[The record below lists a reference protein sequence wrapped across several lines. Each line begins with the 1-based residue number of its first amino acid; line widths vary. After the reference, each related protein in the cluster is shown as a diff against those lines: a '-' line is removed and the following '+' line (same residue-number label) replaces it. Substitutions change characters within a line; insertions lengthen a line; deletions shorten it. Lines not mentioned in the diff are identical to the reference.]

1 MASDTRPL
9 LEGLNQ
15 AQERAVVATHA
26 PLCILAG
33 AGSGKT
39 RVLTRRIA
47 YRIAQGT
54 AEPQHTL
61 AITFTRKAAGELTKR
76 LSALGVRDRVATG
89 TFHSVAFN
97 QLRQYWAEHGIT
109 APTLTQSKLRILMP
123 LVSQKLLSGPGASAQ
138 PGDLASEIEWAKA
151 RLITPQNYV
160 AAVNCA
166 GRKPPLGAEAMAEL
180 FARYEAD
187 KRRRGLVD
195 FDDLLVLTVQ
205 AMEADREFAARQRW
219 RFRHLFVDEFQD
231 VNPAQARLLDGWLG
245 LLDHPVDLDDLDG
258 VSSPS
263 SRTPVSDAE
272 SAKPL
277 SFDTSFVD
285 RSGDFGDDDGYDTYN
300 DYDPYNNDLDA
311 DRAVMAPV
319 ARWAVPDTVD
329 LCVVGDPNQAIYGWN
344 GADPRF
350 LGAFR
355 RRFPNGGFVR
365 LEDNYRSSPQVL
377 TVADA
382 VLGLGSRQSR
392 ALRPNKTDG
401 PVPTVTAYPSDIE
414 EARSIARL
422 ARDHHNARV
431 PWKHMAVLTR
441 TNAQLLLFEEAFRAV
456 GIPHRVRGGQAFLQ
470 QPEVLRTLS
479 MLNDGPARIPLA
491 SRLNDLEELVAELRD
506 DALSPDSPSP
516 DGANGADDRIAQIE
530 GVIRMAHEY
539 LGIEAQ
545 GTVAG
550 FLTWLHGA
558 ITSSNDEP
566 QRQAD
571 VVELSTFHR
580 AKGLEWPVV
589 FVAGLERGYVP
600 MGSADT
606 PQARAEE
613 QRLLYV
619 AVTRAESVLACSWAK
634 SRTFGSRTTG
644 RSPSYWLENVEA
656 AIRSMAPGN
665 TADWQTILR
674 EMKERVAAA
683 RAAGL
688 PGVAG
693 TKKAAIDLGS
703 NADPVLYQR
712 LKAWRTAESRMSGIA
727 AFAILHDTS
736 LAAIAEARPVTNDG
750 LLAVPGVGPVKV
762 ARYGPAL
769 LGVVREAT
777 ALPVGSAAKRRPA

>member
-1 MASDTRPL
+1 MSVSTRSL
-9 LEGLNQ
+9 LQGLNQ
-15 AQERAVVATHA
+15 AQERAVLATDA

-47 YRIAQGT
+47 HRIAEGT

-89 TFHSVAFN
+89 TFHSVAYN
-97 QLRQYWAEHGIT
+97 QLRQYWAEHSIS

-123 LVSQKLLSGPGASAQ
+123 LVTSKQFNGLVGSAQ
-138 PGDLASEIEWAKA
+138 PTDLATEIEWAKA
-151 RLITPQNYV
+151 RLITPDRYV
-160 AAVNCA
+160 AAVQRA

-180 FARYEAD
+180 YSRYEAD
-187 KRRRGLVD
+187 KRRRGVVD

-245 LLDHPVDLDDLDG
+245 LLDRPLNLDECADSVQLG
-258 VSSPS
+258 AHQEVFSHEVSHEVHQQLSHELNREVPNDFDSP
-263 SRTPVSDAE
+263 A
-272 SAKPL
+272 
-277 SFDTSFVD
+277 
-285 RSGDFGDDDGYDTYN
+285 
-300 DYDPYNNDLDA
+300 
-311 DRAVMAPV
+311 
-319 ARWAVPDTVD
+319 WAIDSPID

-350 LGAFR
+350 LAAFR
-355 RRFPNGGFVR
+355 RRFPHGGFVR

-392 ALRPNKTDG
+392 ALRPNRPDG
-401 PVPTVTAYPSDIE
+401 PIPLVTAYPSDIE
-414 EARSIARL
+414 EARAIARM
-422 ARDHHNARV
+422 AREHHHARV

-441 TNAQLLLFEEAFRAV
+441 TNAQLLLFEEAFRAA

-479 MLNDGPARIPLA
+479 MLSDGPAGIPLA
-491 SRLNDLEELVAELRD
+491 SRLNDLEELIAELRD
-506 DALSPDSPSP
+506 DQALADAASP
-516 DGANGADDRIAQIE
+516 DGSDERIAQIE

-539 LGIEAQ
+539 LGIEAH
-545 GTVAG
+545 GSVAG

-606 PQARAEE
+606 PEARAEE

-619 AVTRAESVLACSWAK
+619 AVTRAESVLCCSWAK
-634 SRTFGSRTTG
+634 SRTFGSRTTS
-644 RSPSYWLENVEA
+644 RSASYWIENIEA
-656 AIRSMAPGN
+656 AIASMQPGT
-665 TADWQTILR
+665 TADWQSILR
-674 EMKERVAAA
+674 DMKERVAAA

-693 TKKAAIDLGS
+693 TKKAAIDVGS
-703 NADPVLYQR
+703 KADPAVYQR
-712 LKAWRTAESRMSGIA
+712 LKAWRAAESRLTGVA
-727 AFAILHDTS
+727 AFTILHDTS
-736 LAAIAEARPVTNDG
+736 LAAIAEARPTTEDD
-750 LLAVPGVGPVKV
+750 LLLVPGVGPLKV
-762 ARYGPAL
+762 SRYGQAL
-769 LGVVREAT
+769 LAVVREAT
-777 ALPVGSAAKRRPA
+777 AGSAPAPVTAASRRPA

>member
-1 MASDTRPL
+1 MASDTRAL

-15 AQERAVVATHA
+15 AQERAVVATDS

-47 YRIAQGT
+47 YRIAQGS

-76 LSALGVRDRVATG
+76 LNALGVRDRVATG
-89 TFHSVAFN
+89 TFHSVAYN
-97 QLRQYWAEHGIT
+97 QLRQYWTEHGVA
-109 APTLTQSKLRILMP
+109 APSLTQSKLRVLMP
-123 LVSQKLLSGPGASAQ
+123 LVASQKLLAGPGSNAQ
-138 PGDLASEIEWAKA
+138 PADLAAEIEWAKA
-151 RLITPQNYV
+151 RLVTPQNYV
-160 AAVNCA
+160 QAVTKA
-166 GRKPPLGAEAMAEL
+166 GRKPPLGAEAMADL
-180 FARYEAD
+180 YTRYEAD

-195 FDDLLVLTVQ
+195 FDDLLTLTVQ
-205 AMEADREFAARQRW
+205 AMENDREFAARQRW

-245 LLDHPVDLDDLDG
+245 LLDQPIDFDDLGG
-258 VSSPS
+258 VVQPKNPS
-263 SRTPVSDAE
+263 TDASLFDAE
-272 SAKPL
+272 PNASQL
-277 SFDTSFVD
+277 FDPSFVD
-285 RSGDFGDDDGYDTYN
+285 RSWD
-300 DYDPYNNDLDA
+300 
-311 DRAVMAPV
+311 
-319 ARWAVPDTVD
+319 ARWSVSGSVD

-355 RRFPNGGFVR
+355 SRFPDGGFVR

-377 TVADA
+377 IVADA

-392 ALRPNKTDG
+392 ALRPNRSDG
-401 PVPTVTAYPSDIE
+401 PVPSVSVYPSDLE
-414 EARSIARL
+414 EARAIARL
-422 ARDHHNARV
+422 AREHHNGRV
-431 PWKHMAVLTR
+431 SWKHMAVLTR
-441 TNAQLLLFEEAFRAV
+441 TNAQLLLFEEAFRAA

-470 QPEVLRTLS
+470 QAEVLRTLS
-479 MLNDGPARIPLA
+479 MLNDGPPRVPLA

-506 DALSPDSPSP
+506 DTASPDAPSP
-516 DGANGADDRIAQIE
+516 DNADERISQIE

-539 LGIEAQ
+539 LGIEAH
-545 GTVAG
+545 GNVAG

-600 MGSADT
+600 MGSADS
-606 PQARAEE
+606 PEARAEE

-644 RSPSYWLENVEA
+644 RSPSYWLENIEA
-656 AIRSMAPGN
+656 AIRSMEPGN
-665 TADWQTILR
+665 TADWQSILR
-674 EMKERVAAA
+674 DMKERVAAA

-693 TKKAAIDLGS
+693 TKKAAIDMGA
-703 NADPVLYQR
+703 NADPALYQR
-712 LKAWRTAESRMSGIA
+712 LKTWRTAESRESGVA

-736 LAAIAEARPVTNDG
+736 LAAIAEARPNTEAD
-750 LLAVPGVGPVKV
+750 LLTVPGVGPVKV
-762 ARYGPAL
+762 GRYGPAL
-769 LGVVREAT
+769 LRVVREAT
-777 ALPVGSAAKRRPA
+777 PIPAGRAATRRPA

>member
-1 MASDTRPL
+1 MATDTRSL

-47 YRIAQGT
+47 YRIAQGS

-76 LSALGVRDRVATG
+76 LAALGVRDRVATG

-97 QLRQYWAEHGIT
+97 QLRQYWTEHGIS
-109 APTLTQSKLRILMP
+109 APSLTQSKLRILMP
-123 LVSQKLLSGPGASAQ
+123 LVSQKLLAGPGASAQ

-151 RLITPQNYV
+151 RLITPQTYV
-160 AAVNCA
+160 EAVNRL
-166 GRKPPLGAEAMAEL
+166 GRKPPLGADAMADL

-245 LLDHPVDLDDLDG
+245 LLDHPVDLDDLDQG
-258 VSSPS
+258 HAGRPCASGSTTDPG
-263 SRTPVSDAE
+263 
-272 SAKPL
+272 
-277 SFDTSFVD
+277 FVD
-285 RSGDFGDDDGYDTYN
+285 RSGDYGDDADCDDYAEGFFDGE
-300 DYDPYNNDLDA
+300 
-311 DRAVMAPV
+311 APNSGAGGFGPEPGAPTQPM

-382 VLGLGSRQSR
+382 VLGLGARQSR
-392 ALRPNKTDG
+392 ALRPNKSDG
-401 PVPTVTAYPSDIE
+401 PLPSVTAYPSDIE

-422 ARDHHNARV
+422 AREHHNARV

-470 QPEVLRTLS
+470 QAEVLRTLS
-479 MLNDGPARIPLA
+479 MLNDGPPRIPLA

-506 DALSPDSPSP
+506 DALSPDAPSP
-516 DGANGADDRIAQIE
+516 DGTKGTDDRIAQIE

-539 LGIEAQ
+539 LGIEAH
-545 GTVAG
+545 GSVAG

-606 PQARAEE
+606 GEARAEE

-619 AVTRAESVLACSWAK
+619 AVTRAESVLACSWAR

-656 AIRSMAPGN
+656 AIRSMEPGN
-665 TADWQTILR
+665 TADWQSILR
-674 EMKERVAAA
+674 DMKERVAAA

-693 TKKAAIDLGS
+693 TKKAAIDLGAK
-703 NADPVLYQR
+703 ADPVLYQR
-712 LKAWRTAESRMSGIA
+712 LKAWRTAESRVSGIA

-736 LAAIAEARPVTNDG
+736 LAAIAEARPTIEAE

-762 ARYGPAL
+762 GRYGPAL

-777 ALPVGSAAKRRPA
+777 ALPVGSAASRRPA